1 MFYLQNQFLFYFLQI
16 RHNLFAIW
24 THGIWRTA
32 VVEVLAF
39 AECLGIDADGI
50 VRVPLRVLGS

>member
-1 MFYLQNQFLFYFLQI
+1 
-16 RHNLFAIW
+16 
-24 THGIWRTA
+24 

-39 AECLGIDADGI
+39 AECLWIDADGI